1 MDKENLDLVDRHI
14 ELAEQIINEE
24 SRKTEDKINL
34 RKLKDALFA
43 LEKAEANI
51 EELEERC

>member
-1 MDKENLDLVDRHI
+1 MDKENLEIVDKHL

-24 SRKTEDKINL
+24 SKKAENNVDSK
-34 RKLKDALFA
+34 KLKVALFA

-51 EELEERC
+51 EELEETC

>member
-24 SRKTEDKINL
+24 SK
-34 RKLKDALFA
+34 KLKNNIDSKKLKNALFS

-51 EELEERC
+51 EELEENC